1 MRPILTASPGV
12 PYNAAPDALLLNYK
26 AVAMGF
32 TPDTAAGVAH
42 VRYEP
47 PLARL
52 QLPASV
58 PLAPAGTACGDWRMG
73 LQAELTHAERIAF
86 QGAYPAACGARE
98 WSVAPSDPSGY
109 AARAVEGM
117 WRELGGRLAGRVRR
131 DGQVPA
137 GLPAGVQRPI
147 TAAGRGGARH
157 QQAQQ
162 QRHDPAAAAHAG
174 AAKGPARAALMP
186 RVACSRNGGRSA
198 WDQADPP
205 DGGQRRRPEPRRA
218 PEPAAAGAH
227 AAQAWASPVMP
238 EFMASLPI
246 VGMDGTL
253 RRQPA
258 LTAGAAHLKSGSLR
272 DVTGPGRICR
282 WPPAVSAMCWWPW

>member
-1 MRPILTASPGV
+1 MRRRICFEALSGIPEIQPGDDLAALIV
-12 PYNAAPDALLLNYK
+12 AALEAVHAQGVTVIRGDIVLDQSAFQIPRTDPAAFDGERLRPYNAAPDALLLNYK

-52 QLPASV
+52 QLPTSV

-117 WRELGGRLAGRVRR
+117 WRELGGRDR
-131 DGQVPA
+131 
-137 GLPAGVQRPI
+137 
-147 TAAGRGGARH
+147 
-157 QQAQQ
+157 
-162 QRHDPAAAAHAG
+162 
-174 AAKGPARAALMP
+174 
-186 RVACSRNGGRSA
+186 
-198 WDQADPP
+198 
-205 DGGQRRRPEPRRA
+205 
-218 PEPAAAGAH
+218 
-227 AAQAWASPVMP
+227 
-238 EFMASLPI
+238 
-246 VGMDGTL
+246 
-253 RRQPA
+253 
-258 LTAGAAHLKSGSLR
+258 KS
-272 DVTGPGRICR
+272 V
-282 WPPAVSAMCWWPW
+282 V